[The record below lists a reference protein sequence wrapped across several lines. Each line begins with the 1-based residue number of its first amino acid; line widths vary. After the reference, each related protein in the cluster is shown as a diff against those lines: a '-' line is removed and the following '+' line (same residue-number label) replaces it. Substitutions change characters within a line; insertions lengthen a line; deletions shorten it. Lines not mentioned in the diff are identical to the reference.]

1 MNKGVCILY
10 IGLCVCVW
18 YITQDVRAQM
28 HIYIARVL
36 IKLN

>member
-10 IGLCVCVW
+10 IGLCVRVW
-18 YITQDVRAQM
+18 YITQNLCAQM

-36 IKLN
+36 IKTE